1 VLINKAKCA
10 NNKKTKT
17 LSVADSVT
25 GDQVIVSMSY
35 QPCNISG
42 AADRIFMQEFSEI
55 PKE

>member
-25 GDQVIVSMSY
+25 GDQMIVSMSY